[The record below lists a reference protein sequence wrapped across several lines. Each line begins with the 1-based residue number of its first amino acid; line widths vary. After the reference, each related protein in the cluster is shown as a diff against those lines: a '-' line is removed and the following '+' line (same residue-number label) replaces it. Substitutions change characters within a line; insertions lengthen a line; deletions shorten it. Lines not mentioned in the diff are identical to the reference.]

1 MVEHEKD
8 VSSSKFDLES
18 FQTNHELVKGDFPT
32 LLDIE
37 KAESRADLQESL
49 LDFDPDKLY
58 RFL

>member
-1 MVEHEKD
+1 MVEHEED
-8 VSSSKFDLES
+8 VSSSKFNFES

-32 LLDIE
+32 LFDIE

-49 LDFDPDKLY
+49 LDFDPDELY